1 MLMNKTE
8 VKMNK
13 PIYLSMPIL
22 DINKTLM
29 YNLWYD
35 YIKPKYGDRT
45 KLCYMDTDSFI
56 IHIKILKIFTKIL
69 QMMLKN
75 GLTHLTMMRMIKDC
89 FQSVRTKK
97 VIDLF
102 KDELGGKTMTKFCA
116 LRAKTQAY
124 LMNDSSEHN
133 KGKGTKK
140 CVIKRR
146 TMFENYIDCLFN
158 NKIILKS
165 QQVFRSDH
173 HDVYIIEIIHTEQ
186 MHERLFFEKL

>member
-1 MLMNKTE
+1 MNKTE

-29 YNLWYD
+29 YKLWYD

-102 KDELGGKTMTKFCA
+102 KDELGGKTMRKFCA
-116 LRAKTQAY
+116 LRAKT
-124 LMNDSSEHN
+124 
-133 KGKGTKK
+133 
-140 CVIKRR
+140 
-146 TMFENYIDCLFN
+146 
-158 NKIILKS
+158 
-165 QQVFRSDH
+165 
-173 HDVYIIEIIHTEQ
+173 
-186 MHERLFFEKL
+186 